1 MAQRF
6 TEQLVVRVDPEMRSA
21 LEADSAEN
29 ERTVAQTVRRA
40 IRLYQSPAGQTIA
53 AKASR

>member
-6 TEQLVVRVDPEMRSA
+6 TEQLVVRVDPEMRAA
-21 LEADSAEN
+21 LEADSAEH

-40 IRLYQSPAGQTIA
+40 IRLYQSAAGQKLVT
-53 AKASR
+53 R